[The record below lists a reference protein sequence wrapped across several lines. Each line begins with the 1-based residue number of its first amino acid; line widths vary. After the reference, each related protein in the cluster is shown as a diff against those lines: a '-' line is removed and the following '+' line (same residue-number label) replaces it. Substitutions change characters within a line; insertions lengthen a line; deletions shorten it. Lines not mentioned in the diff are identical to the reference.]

1 MVYYS
6 CKEWQNRERSK
17 IYNLWLYILLLF
29 SYQMRYSSH
38 KSPMSTLVPSNH
50 PALHA
55 IAEEITSVEF
65 SDGTVAKILK
75 DMRKALHGYKVDGF
89 TAVAIAAP
97 QIGVSKRVFI
107 IEDQSKDRDALPTL
121 IAINPQ
127 IVKFSKKTHEVGEG
141 CLSIPEY
148 YGIVRRSTNVTL
160 RAYDENGHVFE
171 RGAGSLLAQ
180 IIQHEYDHLDGILF
194 TDRAEKV
201 WHKDELNKKR
211 KQIKESI

>member
-1 MVYYS
+1 M
-6 CKEWQNRERSK
+6 SK
-17 IYNLWLYILLLF
+17 
-29 SYQMRYSSH
+29 
-38 KSPMSTLVPSNH
+38 LVSSNH

-55 IAEEITSVEF
+55 IAEEISSAEF
-65 SDGTVAKILK
+65 SDGTVKKILK
-75 DMRKALHGYKVDGF
+75 DMRSALHGYKVDGF

-97 QIGVSKRVFI
+97 QIGVSKRIFI

-121 IAINPQ
+121 VAINPT

-148 YGIVRRSTNVTL
+148 YGIVRRSTNVIL
-160 RAYDENGHVFE
+160 RAYDENGKVYE

-201 WHKDELNKKR
+201 WHKDELDKEKK
-211 KQIKESI
+211 